1 MDNRM
6 FDKYVADPFER
17 CELHMNPTMYERLK
31 NRFSDVADSATSW
44 HGDNRNGLSSFPA
57 QTPLAMA
64 YIPFQQWEEP
74 YSDERALSSGTAF
87 SGLDKPFSAYGG
99 DCRE

>member
-1 MDNRM
+1 MDNQM

-17 CELHMNPTMYERLK
+17 CELHINPTMYERLK
-31 NRFSDVADSATSW
+31 ERFSDTAQRVQISDRQS
-44 HGDNRNGLSSFPA
+44 GLSYFPA

-74 YSDERALSSGTAF
+74 YTDERALSSGTAF
-87 SGLDKPFSAYGG
+87 SSLDKPFSAYGG
-99 DCRE
+99 DCCD